1 IYVLPSTYANPVR
14 TKNDRASRFLLEEE
28 GSGTFTLY
36 ARAVR
41 SDGKEVSLERKV
53 DLSEVTETPR
63 SGEPVTAGLNGKPP
77 SQPMPRPLRAPP
89 FRRLRVYAFDPS
101 LATRPEEA
109 VVNQVTLKVPWEQ
122 ELQKGPVGEYLEVV
136 DYDPA
141 SDCFYT
147 PVDLNDPRLL

>member
-1 IYVLPSTYANPVR
+1 LAIRLSGRAVPEHQYDTLSSERPRPVGCVPQLTAGESEGKAMAKSRTTPTVSAKSLELELEIQKSIDGLAVWAARLKGEPAHLAEVNHVIYVLPSTYANPVR

-63 SGEPVTAGLNGKPP
+63 SG
-77 SQPMPRPLRAPP
+77 
-89 FRRLRVYAFDPS
+89 
-101 LATRPEEA
+101 
-109 VVNQVTLKVPWEQ
+109 
-122 ELQKGPVGEYLEVV
+122 
-136 DYDPA
+136 
-141 SDCFYT
+141 
-147 PVDLNDPRLL
+147 